1 MLGGPVKAVHIDE
14 GLRDWLGNVVEH
26 HLRQRHKTV
35 DAEKGRLKARASRIR
50 SLMDK
55 AYANK
60 LEGKIPEDYWA
71 IKSREWRKELSRVN

>member
-1 MLGGPVKAVHIDE
+1 MLGGPVKAVHVDE
-14 GLRDWLGNVVEH
+14 SLRDWLGNVMEH

-35 DAEKGRLKARASRIR
+35 HAEKGRLKARAPRIR

-55 AYANK
+55 ACVDK